1 MNNSIEAEIFLRKEI
16 SFVYKIVLLVMI
28 LIVCMTFIILN
39 MNYQT
44 VLNLDAM
51 VKRVNNIYL
60 VMMQVSADD
69 IKYIINNNKIKID
82 DDEFYYEVYKI
93 DKELYISDNMKNYKV
108 VYLRLNLD
116 KKYQVDNL
124 AVSVKVNKENKM
136 IFEYLKNYIMNGG
149 WFMNLVQEED
159 MHEVVGGSATVF
171 GFVFAGIAL
180 GVTFVIGIVDGYL
193 NPNLCNMESD
203 SQW

>member
-39 MNYQT
+39 MNYQM

-93 DKELYISDNMKNYKV
+93 DKELYMSDNMKNYKV

-149 WFMNLVQEED
+149 
-159 MHEVVGGSATVF
+159 
-171 GFVFAGIAL
+171 
-180 GVTFVIGIVDGYL
+180 
-193 NPNLCNMESD
+193 
-203 SQW
+203 

>member
-28 LIVCMTFIILN
+28 FIVCMTFIILN
-39 MNYQT
+39 INYQT

-149 WFMNLVQEED
+149 
-159 MHEVVGGSATVF
+159 
-171 GFVFAGIAL
+171 
-180 GVTFVIGIVDGYL
+180 
-193 NPNLCNMESD
+193 
-203 SQW
+203 

>member
-149 WFMNLVQEED
+149 
-159 MHEVVGGSATVF
+159 
-171 GFVFAGIAL
+171 
-180 GVTFVIGIVDGYL
+180 
-193 NPNLCNMESD
+193 
-203 SQW
+203 

>member
-39 MNYQT
+39 INYQT

-124 AVSVKVNKENKM
+124 AISVKVNKENKM
-136 IFEYLKNYIMNGG
+136 IFEYLKNYTMNGG
-149 WFMNLVQEED
+149 
-159 MHEVVGGSATVF
+159 
-171 GFVFAGIAL
+171 
-180 GVTFVIGIVDGYL
+180 
-193 NPNLCNMESD
+193 
-203 SQW
+203 

>member
-124 AVSVKVNKENKM
+124 AISVKVNKENKM

-149 WFMNLVQEED
+149 
-159 MHEVVGGSATVF
+159 
-171 GFVFAGIAL
+171 
-180 GVTFVIGIVDGYL
+180 
-193 NPNLCNMESD
+193 
-203 SQW
+203 

>member
-28 LIVCMTFIILN
+28 FIVCMTFIILN

-124 AVSVKVNKENKM
+124 AISVKVNKENKM

-149 WFMNLVQEED
+149 
-159 MHEVVGGSATVF
+159 
-171 GFVFAGIAL
+171 
-180 GVTFVIGIVDGYL
+180 
-193 NPNLCNMESD
+193 
-203 SQW
+203 

>member
-39 MNYQT
+39 INYQT

-149 WFMNLVQEED
+149 
-159 MHEVVGGSATVF
+159 
-171 GFVFAGIAL
+171 
-180 GVTFVIGIVDGYL
+180 
-193 NPNLCNMESD
+193 
-203 SQW
+203 

>member
-39 MNYQT
+39 INYQT

-93 DKELYISDNMKNYKV
+93 DKELYISDNMKNYQV
-108 VYLRLNLD
+108 VYLRLKLD
-116 KKYQVDNL
+116 KKYQVDN
-124 AVSVKVNKENKM
+124 
-136 IFEYLKNYIMNGG
+136 
-149 WFMNLVQEED
+149 
-159 MHEVVGGSATVF
+159 
-171 GFVFAGIAL
+171 
-180 GVTFVIGIVDGYL
+180 
-193 NPNLCNMESD
+193 
-203 SQW
+203 

>member
-39 MNYQT
+39 INYQT

-124 AVSVKVNKENKM
+124 AASVKVNKENKM

-149 WFMNLVQEED
+149 
-159 MHEVVGGSATVF
+159 
-171 GFVFAGIAL
+171 
-180 GVTFVIGIVDGYL
+180 
-193 NPNLCNMESD
+193 
-203 SQW
+203 

>member
-39 MNYQT
+39 INYQT

-124 AVSVKVNKENKM
+124 AISVKVNKENKM
-136 IFEYLKNYIMNGG
+136 IVEYLKNYIMNGG

-171 GFVFAGIAL
+171 GLVFAGIAL

>member
-39 MNYQT
+39 INYQT

-93 DKELYISDNMKNYKV
+93 DKELYMSDNMKNYKV

-149 WFMNLVQEED
+149 
-159 MHEVVGGSATVF
+159 
-171 GFVFAGIAL
+171 
-180 GVTFVIGIVDGYL
+180 
-193 NPNLCNMESD
+193 
-203 SQW
+203 

>member
-39 MNYQT
+39 INYQT

-171 GFVFAGIAL
+171 GLVFAGIAL

>member
-39 MNYQT
+39 INYQT

-124 AVSVKVNKENKM
+124 AISVKVNKENKM

-149 WFMNLVQEED
+149 
-159 MHEVVGGSATVF
+159 
-171 GFVFAGIAL
+171 
-180 GVTFVIGIVDGYL
+180 
-193 NPNLCNMESD
+193 
-203 SQW
+203 

>member
-39 MNYQT
+39 INYQT

-69 IKYIINNNKIKID
+69 IKYIINNNKIKIY

-124 AVSVKVNKENKM
+124 AISVKVNKENKM

-149 WFMNLVQEED
+149 
-159 MHEVVGGSATVF
+159 
-171 GFVFAGIAL
+171 
-180 GVTFVIGIVDGYL
+180 
-193 NPNLCNMESD
+193 
-203 SQW
+203 

>member
-39 MNYQT
+39 INYQT

-69 IKYIINNNKIKID
+69 IKYVINNNKIKID

-124 AVSVKVNKENKM
+124 AISVKVNKENKM

-149 WFMNLVQEED
+149 
-159 MHEVVGGSATVF
+159 
-171 GFVFAGIAL
+171 
-180 GVTFVIGIVDGYL
+180 
-193 NPNLCNMESD
+193 
-203 SQW
+203 

>member
-39 MNYQT
+39 MNYQM

-93 DKELYISDNMKNYKV
+93 DEELYISDNMKNYKV

>member
-39 MNYQT
+39 INYQT

-93 DKELYISDNMKNYKV
+93 DKELYMSDNMKNYKV

-171 GFVFAGIAL
+171 GLVFAGIAL

>member
-28 LIVCMTFIILN
+28 FIVCMTFIILN

-93 DKELYISDNMKNYKV
+93 DKELYMSDNMKNYKV

-149 WFMNLVQEED
+149 
-159 MHEVVGGSATVF
+159 
-171 GFVFAGIAL
+171 
-180 GVTFVIGIVDGYL
+180 
-193 NPNLCNMESD
+193 
-203 SQW
+203 

>member
-28 LIVCMTFIILN
+28 FIVCMTFIILN

-149 WFMNLVQEED
+149 
-159 MHEVVGGSATVF
+159 
-171 GFVFAGIAL
+171 
-180 GVTFVIGIVDGYL
+180 
-193 NPNLCNMESD
+193 
-203 SQW
+203 

>member
-39 MNYQT
+39 INYQT

-93 DKELYISDNMKNYKV
+93 DKELYMSDNMKNYKV

-116 KKYQVDNL
+116 KK
-124 AVSVKVNKENKM
+124 
-136 IFEYLKNYIMNGG
+136 
-149 WFMNLVQEED
+149 
-159 MHEVVGGSATVF
+159 
-171 GFVFAGIAL
+171 
-180 GVTFVIGIVDGYL
+180 
-193 NPNLCNMESD
+193 
-203 SQW
+203 